1 MIFFFFFFFGS
12 FIPSSLWNDSHGHQM
27 GFTSTNDQDD
37 AIILLDRADIP
48 SKLVNMDDVDM
59 N

>member
-1 MIFFFFFFFGS
+1 
-12 FIPSSLWNDSHGHQM
+12 M